1 MSKSQPA
8 TREELKEYCL
18 RRLGAPILEINVDED
33 QVEDIIDDALQ
44 YFNERHFDGAER
56 MYLKHKLTAE
66 DIERFKTSDE
76 LSSTPDP
83 NSAIWENRD
92 NFIEIPDYVFGIQ
105 RVFGVSSN
113 FLRNDLFGLGNQY
126 YLMDLFSISSG
137 GTFSHSNFDM
147 VNYYMIKT
155 HFETMDMVVNTGAT
169 IKYRFNKRQ
178 DRLYIDIDVK
188 RLWEDSY
195 LLIDCYRALN
205 PNEFPKIWNDF
216 WLKRYVTACI
226 KRQWGQNLIKFNNV
240 QLPGGV
246 SFNGEKIY
254 EEGVKEVAEIE
265 SSMITDYE
273 LPANFL
279 VG

>member
-8 TREELKEYCL
+8 TREELKDYCL

-126 YLMDLFSISSG
+126 YLDRKS
-137 GTFSHSNFDM
+137 
-147 VNYYMIKT
+147 
-155 HFETMDMVVNTGAT
+155 VV
-169 IKYRFNKRQ
+169 
-178 DRLYIDIDVK
+178 
-188 RLWEDSY
+188 
-195 LLIDCYRALN
+195 
-205 PNEFPKIWNDF
+205 
-216 WLKRYVTACI
+216 
-226 KRQWGQNLIKFNNV
+226 
-240 QLPGGV
+240 
-246 SFNGEKIY
+246 
-254 EEGVKEVAEIE
+254 
-265 SSMITDYE
+265 
-273 LPANFL
+273 
-279 VG
+279 